1 MLRLLSSNAI
11 SDREAAWTACTP
23 LEKTR
28 DSVVLEVVQDRLRF
42 AVSGVVR
49 VYERA
54 YTVAQS
60 WDLDLDLEFV
70 E

>member
-11 SDREAAWTACTP
+11 SDRKGCVDGACP